1 MLAPE
6 RLLRAAAA
14 EAPGVAASA
23 ALRREAAAA
32 ARLCVEAWRGSDVP
46 VTAPGADTRKM
57 AQLLCDDG
65 ELGEEARA
73 ILSDLEEETT
83 EGEEEVEEE

>member
-1 MLAPE
+1 
-6 RLLRAAAA
+6 
-14 EAPGVAASA
+14 
-23 ALRREAAAA
+23 
-32 ARLCVEAWRGSDVP
+32 
-46 VTAPGADTRKM
+46 M